1 MTNIWWEHAVK
12 NSEKIFRHSKEL
24 DDELKKKYKSVQMNG
39 SSRTPGVTSKQ
50 VIYEKRKIIGL
61 IEKNYEGNIGAQ
73 TLAKGV
79 IEHINAT
86 KQSE

>member
-1 MTNIWWEHAVK
+1 
-12 NSEKIFRHSKEL
+12 
-24 DDELKKKYKSVQMNG
+24 MNG